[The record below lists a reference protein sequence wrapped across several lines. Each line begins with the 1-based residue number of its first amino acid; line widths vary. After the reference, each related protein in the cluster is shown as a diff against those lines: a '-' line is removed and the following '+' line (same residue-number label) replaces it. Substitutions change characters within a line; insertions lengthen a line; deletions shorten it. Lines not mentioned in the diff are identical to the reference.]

1 MDNLQEFFRLFAF
14 RSDFQQTADAV
25 PLHMQHGRVLF
36 VCFNFLAPMPN
47 SVFPRIE
54 NGVQAAIQQNDKAF
68 GGFDDKIFEHDVS
81 FLKWIGLGHFRC
93 PKPRFRPPENGNP
106 KK

>member
-1 MDNLQEFFRLFAF
+1 MDDLQKPLRFFAL
-14 RSDFQQTADAV
+14 RSDFQQTADTV

-36 VCFNFLAPMPN
+36 VCFNFLATMPN

-54 NGVQAAIQQNDKAF
+54 NGVQAAVQQNDKEF
-68 GGFDDKIFEHDVS
+68 GGFDDEIFEHDVS